1 MLSLCFKIVVCTES
15 TTQAIG
21 IAVPSVAASMIAS
34 LHEKPSQEDE
44 LTSRAVPAT
53 MYIGK
58 LFRLSLSLAYEVVRC
73 VPNRWSRYSKSADLL
88 WIIN

>member
-1 MLSLCFKIVVCTES
+1 MLSLCFRIVVCTDS
-15 TTQAIG
+15 TAQAIG

-44 LTSRAVPAT
+44 LTSKAVPAT

-58 LFRLSLSLAYEVVRC
+58 PFRLSLYLAHEIVRC
-73 VPNRWSRYSKSADLL
+73 IPNRWSRYSKSEDLL
-88 WIIN
+88 WDIN